1 MCCHKVV
8 YRCGDAKS
16 VYVSH
21 AFCTVITHLS
31 KHLDGDT
38 DNGALTVSSEHFLWQ
53 EYVSVYQNEM
63 SSMWKR

>member
-1 MCCHKVV
+1 MMFIPFS

-38 DNGALTVSSEHFLWQ
+38 DNGALAVSGKHFL
-53 EYVSVYQNEM
+53 
-63 SSMWKR
+63 